1 MTILKIGRT
10 KKTTNNK
17 TLRSGG
23 MTLLEVLLAVSIF
36 VFLVGVTAIGLRLL
50 SSRGSISD
58 AVKNF
63 AVGLRMTRAEAASQ
77 GKRFRLTFDEELGGK
92 ILLET
97 DPISSPGQFVE
108 YAECTW
114 NQRLINPHL
123 RVTGSILTG
132 PSAFSTL
139 GQIGDIGDEG
149 KKIQSITFNADG
161 SCDSAEITL
170 KARDEDD
177 SRSFIVKLDGM
188 TGKTTIKIKDSTEE
202 NNITT
207 EDE

>member
-10 KKTTNNK
+10 KKTTNNE

-23 MTLLEVLLAVSIF
+23 MTLLEVLLAVSIL
-36 VFLVGVTAIGLRLL
+36 VFLVGVTGIGLRAL

-63 AVGLRMTRAEAASQ
+63 AVGLRMTRAEAAIQ

-92 ILLET
+92 ILIET
-97 DPISSPGQFVE
+97 DPITSPGQFVE
-108 YAECTW
+108 YAKCTW

-123 RVTGSILTG
+123 RVTGSILIG
-132 PSAFSTL
+132 ASAFSTL
-139 GQIGDIGDEG
+139 GQIGNIENDE
-149 KKIQSITFNADG
+149 KKFQSITFNADG

-170 KARDEDD
+170 K
-177 SRSFIVKLDGM
+177 SRNENDPRRFIVKLDGI

-202 NNITT
+202 NNIAT